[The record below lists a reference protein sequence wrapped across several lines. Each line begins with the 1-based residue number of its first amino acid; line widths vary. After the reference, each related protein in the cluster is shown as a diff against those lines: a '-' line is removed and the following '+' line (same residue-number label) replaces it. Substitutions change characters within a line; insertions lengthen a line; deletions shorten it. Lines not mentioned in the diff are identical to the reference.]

1 MQKEDV
7 TYMEA
12 EIRRVLKSIQIN
24 PANSIDSI
32 VKRLPSHPQQIN
44 TIDPNSVIMR
54 DIIRRLPHL
63 VSKVKDASDDLWIHA
78 LNTADYPCSVFM
90 LCIDPSDSIV
100 LAYAKTKSCVPSY
113 IPYHR
118 RTYDVCF
125 ALVSSSGINLKYVPM
140 KYRYEEKLLRV
151 ALLTSREFI
160 SHVPADALSE
170 SFCND
175 FVKKYPAS
183 FKELPIQYPST
194 CAIAVEEDWEN
205 NRYVWEPTP
214 YLNSL
219 CTISKVGFPG
229 VSKALESMKIQDD
242 MSIER
247 AAKVGDGS
255 HMKYV
260 RHQTREQCIAAY
272 KQNASSADSFDPT
285 LFPKPSKKIT
295 VEDILSASVNLSQDE
310 RASLMQS
317 LLQSM

>member
-1 MQKEDV
+1 
-7 TYMEA
+7 MEA
-12 EIRRVLKSIQIN
+12 EIRRVLKTVKIDTGG
-24 PANSIDSI
+24 SIDSI
-32 VKRLPSHPQQIN
+32 VKLLSLHPQQIN
-44 TIDPNSVIMR
+44 TIDPNSVLMR
-54 DIIRRLPHL
+54 DIIRRLPHF
-63 VSKVKDASDDLWIHA
+63 VSKVKDATDDLWIHA
-78 LNTADYPCSVFM
+78 LNSADYPYSVFM
-90 LCIDPSDSIV
+90 LCIDPSDAVV
-100 LAYAKTKSCVPSY
+100 LAYAKTKLCIPTY
-113 IPYHR
+113 IPYDR
-118 RTYDVCF
+118 RIYDVCF

-151 ALLTSREFI
+151 AFLTSRDFI
-160 SHVPADALSE
+160 SHVPIDALSE

-183 FKELPIQYPST
+183 FKELPVQYPST

-205 NRYVWEPTP
+205 IRHVWKPTP

-229 VSKALESMKIQDD
+229 VSRALENMKYQDN

-247 AAKVGDGS
+247 AAKIGDGS